1 MSPRTDWSSNGP
13 KAQSIYYSESVPT
26 VCDKIKYINILN
38 LYIYIYKFLKSYMFT
53 AKYEYDNY
61 DSYLWTF
68 IMILFLYETIK
79 YKFTVIINRYLL
91 HMIMVLF
98 STIKYIIIVIINSF

>member
-1 MSPRTDWSSNGP
+1 MVLSLKNCFYLSC
-13 KAQSIYYSESVPT
+13 I
-26 VCDKIKYINILN
+26 
-38 LYIYIYKFLKSYMFT
+38 LYII
-53 AKYEYDNY
+53 KYEYDNY

-98 STIKYIIIVIINSF
+98 STIKYIMWGPVQNNRLAGS